1 MPNLIFKKSDAIP
14 YLIAYP
20 PIVTE
25 VTGVT
30 IQYLYNGDT
39 QQLWLLP
46 QLTSYSGS
54 ATQPTQDL

>member
-1 MPNLIFKKSDAIP
+1 MPDLTKNKSDAIP

-39 QQLWLLP
+39 QQLWLFP
-46 QLTSYSGS
+46 S
-54 ATQPTQDL
+54 